1 MRREAPLAVSR
12 MGNGVTTSVAAHLV
26 EVFSSVQGEGP
37 ELGTT
42 TLFVRFAECDLRC
55 AWCDTPHSWRRGP
68 RCRLELEPGSARFE
82 ERESPVPIDVLVAAC
97 ERLGLARHRWLSLT
111 GGEPL
116 LQPEAVRETAGALR
130 GRGPRLWLETHGLEA
145 KALGA
150 VLPLLDAVS
159 MDWKLASDVRRAS
172 DAKRGPVTPFHE
184 AHEAFLAVA
193 RAAPLVVVK
202 IVVTPASEDAEI
214 DEAVARVARTHPGA
228 CLVLQPVTPFAAVK
242 ERPSAARL
250 LALARRAAERLAD
263 VRVIPQA
270 HKLLGA
276 L

>member
-1 MRREAPLAVSR
+1 M
-12 MGNGVTTSVAAHLV
+12 
-26 EVFSSVQGEGP
+26 QGEGP
-37 ELGTT
+37 ELGTS

-68 RCRLELEPGSARFE
+68 RCRLELERGSGRFE
-82 ERESPVPIDVLVAAC
+82 ERDNPLALDALVAAC
-97 ERLGLARHRWLSLT
+97 ERLELPRHRWVSLT

-116 LQPEAVRETAGALR
+116 LQPDAAVETARALR
-130 GRGPRLWLETHGLEA
+130 GHGPRLWLETHGLEA
-145 KALGA
+145 GALA
-150 VLPLLDAVS
+150 RVLPLLGCVS

-172 DAKRGPVTPFHE
+172 EAKRGPVAPFDD

-214 DEAVARVARTHPGA
+214 DEAVRRVARTHPGA

-250 LALARRAAERLAD
+250 LGLARRAAERLAD
-263 VRVIPQA
+263 VRVIPQT

>member
-1 MRREAPLAVSR
+1 MEAY
-12 MGNGVTTSVAAHLV
+12 LV

-37 ELGTT
+37 ELGTS

-55 AWCDTPHSWRRGP
+55 AWCDTPQSWRRGQ
-68 RCRLELEPGSARFE
+68 RCRLELERGTGRFE
-82 ERESPVPIDVLVAAC
+82 ERENPVPLAALVAAC
-97 ERLGLARHRWLSLT
+97 ERLGLARHRWVSLT

-116 LQPEAVRETAGALR
+116 LQPEALLATTRALR

-145 KALGA
+145 QALA
-150 VLPLLDAVS
+150 PALPLLDCVS

-172 DAKRGPVTPFHE
+172 DAKRGPVAPYHD
-184 AHEAFLAVA
+184 AHEAFLALA

-202 IVVTPASEDAEI
+202 IVVTDASEDAEI
-214 DEAVARVARTHPGA
+214 DEAVTRVARTHPAA

-242 ERPSAARL
+242 ERPSAARM
-250 LALARRAAERLAD
+250 LALERRASERLAD
-263 VRVIPQA
+263 VRVIPQT
-270 HKLLGA
+270 HKILGA

>member
-1 MRREAPLAVSR
+1 VQ
-12 MGNGVTTSVAAHLV
+12 AHLV

-37 ELGTT
+37 ELGTS
-42 TLFVRFAECDLRC
+42 TLFVRFAECNLRC

-68 RCRLELEPGSARFE
+68 RCRLELEPGTGRFE
-82 ERESPVPIDVLVAAC
+82 ERDNPVALEALVAAC

-116 LQPEAVRETAGALR
+116 LQPEALLETARALR
-130 GRGPRLWLETHGLEA
+130 GRGPRVWLETHGLEA
-145 KALGA
+145 KALA
-150 VLPLLDAVS
+150 QVLPLVDCVS

-172 DAKRGPVTPFHE
+172 DAKRGPVAPYHE
-184 AHEAFLAVA
+184 AHEAFLTVA

-202 IVVTPASEDAEI
+202 IVVTAASGDAEI
-214 DEAVARVARTHPGA
+214 DEAVTRVARTHPGA

-242 ERPSAARL
+242 ERPSAARM
-250 LALARRAAERLAD
+250 LALERRASERLAD
-263 VRVIPQA
+263 VRVIPQT
-270 HKLLGA
+270 HKILGA